1 MSTLLHAHLLTAPVC
16 RAAAVS
22 CANTLGKAMGQ
33 LTGKTGQY
41 CPGLAADH

>member
-1 MSTLLHAHLLTAPVC
+1 MSNPLHDHLLAAPVS